1 MNVID
6 IITQISRIKDLLHL
20 SISEVKGIKNQDT
33 IKELLND
40 GTFEIRFKVE
50 EPSYEVKYILTFSK
64 GLVNIKPEIGGIN
77 VLANF
82 VYNVETLYFDMD
94 LSNNQYNMNTLYDK
108 DKVLSDI
115 FNPLSAI
122 SYDECLE
129 VCKKQMKG

>member
-50 EPSYEVKYILTFSK
+50 EPSYEVKYILTFSN

-122 SYDECLE
+122 SYDDCLE
-129 VCKKQMKG
+129 VCKKQLKG

>member
-6 IITQISRIKDLLHL
+6 IITQISRVKDLLHL

-115 FNPLSAI
+115 FNPLSVI
-122 SYDECLE
+122 SYDDCLE

>member
-6 IITQISRIKDLLHL
+6 IITQINRVKDLLHL

-94 LSNNQYNMNTLYDK
+94 LSNNQYNMNMLYDK

>member
-122 SYDECLE
+122 SYDDCLE

>member
-6 IITQISRIKDLLHL
+6 IITQISRVKDLLHL

-40 GTFEIRFKVE
+40 GTFEIRLKVE
-50 EPSYEVKYILTFSK
+50 KPSYEVKYILTFSK

>member
-50 EPSYEVKYILTFSK
+50 EASYEVKYILTFSK

>member
-64 GLVNIKPEIGGIN
+64 GLVNIKPGIGGIN
-77 VLANF
+77 VLASF

-122 SYDECLE
+122 SYDDCLE

>member
-20 SISEVKGIKNQDT
+20 SISEVKRIKNQDT

>member
-6 IITQISRIKDLLHL
+6 IITQINRVRDLLHL

-122 SYDECLE
+122 SYDDCLE

>member
-50 EPSYEVKYILTFSK
+50 EPSYEVKYILTFSN

-122 SYDECLE
+122 SYDDCLE

>member
-50 EPSYEVKYILTFSK
+50 EPSYEVNYILTFSK

-122 SYDECLE
+122 SYDDCLE

>member
-6 IITQISRIKDLLHL
+6 IITQISRVKDLLHL

-122 SYDECLE
+122 SYDDCLE

>member
-94 LSNNQYNMNTLYDK
+94 LSNNQYNINTLYDK

-122 SYDECLE
+122 SYDDCLE

>member
-94 LSNNQYNMNTLYDK
+94 LSNNQYNMNTIYDK

-122 SYDECLE
+122 SYDDCLE